1 MNNLQKNS
9 FFFFRRNKVEV
20 IQQYVIYR
28 NDWTRWSEIDTM
40 KIVFFFFVRKVLF
53 VLQMCNLHFYL
64 RLIMYTR
71 TCYGISNEFQQQ
83 KICLHRYNNSI
94 AIAIVKKKT
103 IICTWAL
110 SALFFFVRF
119 LYHSFQNYMWSRF
132 TMRYNKKCAFCKWH
146 PIQHANIWKLQVN
159 FIFIDFF
166 HSNPGWVERGKKKVF
181 FSLFK
186 EMATFTNC
194 T

>member
-9 FFFFRRNKVEV
+9 FFFLSKKQSGSHSTVCYLSKWLNEMIRNRYNEN
-20 IQQYVIYR
+20 R
-28 NDWTRWSEIDTM
+28 
-40 KIVFFFFVRKVLF
+40 FFFFVRKVLF

-94 AIAIVKKKT
+94 AIAVLKKNNYLHMSS
-103 IICTWAL
+103 IGAV
-110 SALFFFVRF
+110 FFVRF

-132 TMRYNKKCAFCKWH
+132 PMRYNKKCAFCKWH